1 MSEQLNAETL
11 TPMNP
16 DTLQSRVSKA
26 YIGKGYTLLNGGSD
40 NIVMIQGEKDEVEAD
55 IMMTYEGIK
64 EMVDQLEPETKPK
77 EEK

>member
-1 MSEQLNAETL
+1 MSEEQNET

-16 DTLQSRVSKA
+16 DTLQSRVNKA

-40 NIVMIQGEKDEVEAD
+40 NIVMIQGAKKKKEAD
-55 IMMTYEGIK
+55 ILMTYEGIK

-77 EEK
+77 EEEK